1 MCKNMRTTPVLFT
14 VIPLNKNQV
23 VERILKLKCYKA
35 PKIVLMKVFASR
47 LDGQSAQEWTK

>member
-23 VERILKLKCYKA
+23 VGRILKLKRYKV
-35 PKIVLMKVFASR
+35 PKIVLMKVFESR
-47 LDGQSAQEWTK
+47 LDRQSVQEWTK